1 MIPRFANFLD
11 LNDPQAL
18 LRPLVSPDIWDMIY
32 HSLNQFECNQI
43 QKLTNCFSNIYMLDT
58 FKPAV
63 DVRFLSRVHFD
74 LQLLSCGRA
83 ATMLHLFCGTR
94 SLLQYRGA
102 FDCSMCSFE
111 PTFNHISCSTWSTA
125 NVAWQGRKK
134 RVCNLQSLLQRHKKY
149 SALPRCY
156 GEETHSHLASKVL
169 IFSTTSANFETSS
182 LNFLRTKTSK
192 QSFSTRTRCVWIP
205 LSRAGCLTV
214 HSSRMC

>member
-1 MIPRFANFLD
+1 MIPRFANFLA

-18 LRPLVSPDIWDMIY
+18 LRPLVSPDIWDMIH

-134 RVCNLQSLLQRHKKY
+134 RVGKGIKSIRRFHGAMEKKHILILHQRCSSSPPHLPILKHLLWISCAQKHPNSRFQPRLVAFGSL
-149 SALPRCY
+149 
-156 GEETHSHLASKVL
+156 
-169 IFSTTSANFETSS
+169 S
-182 LNFLRTKTSK
+182 LVRD
-192 QSFSTRTRCVWIP
+192 V
-205 LSRAGCLTV
+205 
-214 HSSRMC
+214 